1 MVARRRSNRVRLAV
15 ALFTLATA
23 ALAIGCEIV
32 AGIENLA
39 LTGDAALATSADG
52 ALAGD
57 ARDDATLSPDAPGSG
72 DAGTA
77 GEAKSD
83 VASSVG
89 DASGAEASGSSPD
102 AGAPDSGDAARAD
115 AGLLFELIDNMEANN
130 GLIPK
135 VNGRDGEWF
144 VFNDAS
150 DGGVET
156 PTPGTNFLPSVVA
169 PPRSGSMYAARMRGS
184 GFTSWGAGMGL
195 NLNSPTSGSNLG
207 KRLTYDASI
216 YRGFMF
222 YGRIGAGT
230 TATVSLSVPD
240 HNTDPLGGV
249 CTSAC
254 GAHFTTVLTFTTSW
268 VQYIVYFT
276 DLKQA
281 AWGRPQET
289 ALDSA
294 QIYGPTFNVGPSTP
308 FDVWVDDIYFILP

>member
-1 MVARRRSNRVRLAV
+1 MAARRVRFVV
-15 ALFTLATA
+15 ALFTLVTT
-23 ALAIGCEIV
+23 ALAIGCELV
-32 AGIENLA
+32 AGIENLG
-39 LTGDAALATSADG
+39 LTSDAALASPADG
-52 ALAGD
+52 AVAGD
-57 ARDDATLSPDAPGSG
+57 ARGDATLSQDAPGSG
-72 DAGTA
+72 DTGAA
-77 GEAKSD
+77 GEATSD
-83 VASSVG
+83 SGSSVG
-89 DASGAEASGSSPD
+89 DASDAEASDSAAD
-102 AGAPDSGDAARAD
+102 AGALDSGDAARAD
-115 AGLLFELIDNMEANN
+115 AGLMFELIDNMEADN

-144 VFNDAS
+144 VFNDGS

-156 PTPGTNFLPSVVA
+156 PTPGTNFLPSLVT

-184 GFTSWGAGMGL
+184 GFASWGAGMGL
-195 NLNSPTSGSNLG
+195 NLNSPTSGSNVG
-207 KRLTYDASI
+207 ARLTYDASI

-249 CTSAC
+249 CTNAC

-268 VQYIVYFT
+268 VQYLVYFT

-294 QIYGPTFNVGPSTP
+294 QIYGPTFNVGSNTT
-308 FDVWVDDIYFILP
+308 FDVWVDDIYFILR